1 MPKTKKVTII
11 NDLNKQIKQLSKKHN
26 KLGVDGLGWFSLDRE
41 NIRACMKDIKNVI
54 KTLETIK

>member
-1 MPKTKKVTII
+1 MITII
-11 NDLNKQIKQLSKKHN
+11 NNLNNQIKELNKQDDKLSER
-26 KLGVDGLGWFSLDRE
+26 GFGWFSLDRE

>member
-1 MPKTKKVTII
+1 MTTII
-11 NDLNKQIKQLSKKHN
+11 NNLNNQIKELNKQDD
-26 KLGVDGLGWFSLDRE
+26 KLGEQGFGWFSLDRE

>member
-1 MPKTKKVTII
+1 METII
-11 NDLNKQIKQLSKKHN
+11 NDLNKQIKQLSKKHD
-26 KLGVDGLGWFSLDRE
+26 KLGIDGLSWFSLDRE